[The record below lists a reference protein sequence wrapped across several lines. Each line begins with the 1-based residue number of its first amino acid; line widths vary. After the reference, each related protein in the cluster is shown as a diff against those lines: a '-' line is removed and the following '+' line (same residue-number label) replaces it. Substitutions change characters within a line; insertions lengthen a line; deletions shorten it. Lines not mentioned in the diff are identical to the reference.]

1 MFDGGMHHM
10 VCSEENMQKK
20 IVFSSLNIIRI
31 IWLTAITVGMSVETS
46 LFHTYCSSEVL
57 RMV

>member
-1 MFDGGMHHM
+1 MHHM
-10 VCSEENMQKK
+10 VCSKELYMQKK
-20 IVFSSLNIIRI
+20 IVFSSLKIIRI

-46 LFHTYCSSEVL
+46 LFHTSFSSEVL